1 MTLSSR
7 KNELPITHLTIK
19 ICDRLKIKCKDKT
32 RKVPEKKMDNY
43 LLISVREGI

>member
-32 RKVPEKKMDNY
+32 RKVPEKKN
-43 LLISVREGI
+43 G